1 MFVNFIEKIR
11 CFVAVD
17 LPREAISQI
26 KEIQKKI
33 KKHNLF
39 IGKFTESENLHLT
52 LKFLGEIEEDKIE
65 KVKEKLEE
73 IQFEEF
79 DAKLG
84 EIGIFSKKFIKI
96 IWIKL
101 DGKKILDLQKQM
113 DDALKDLF
121 VPEARFMSHVTI
133 ARVKNVKDRNAL
145 IEYIKRIKS
154 KSAEFKIEEFFLKKS
169 TLMPEGPI
177 YEDILKIELKSSEDK
192 KDK

>member
-1 MFVNFIEKIR
+1 MKTIR
-11 CFVAVD
+11 CFIALD
-17 LPREAISQI
+17 LPREAIREI

-33 KKHNLF
+33 KKQNLF

-52 LKFLGEIEEDKIE
+52 LKFLGEIKEDKIS
-65 KVKEKLEE
+65 KVKEKLKE
-73 IQFEEF
+73 IQFKEF
-79 DAKLG
+79 NARLG

-145 IEYIKRIKS
+145 IEYVKKIKS
-154 KSAEFKIEEFFLKKS
+154 KSAEFKIKEFFLKKS

-177 YEDILKIELKSSEDK
+177 YENILKIELKSSDDK